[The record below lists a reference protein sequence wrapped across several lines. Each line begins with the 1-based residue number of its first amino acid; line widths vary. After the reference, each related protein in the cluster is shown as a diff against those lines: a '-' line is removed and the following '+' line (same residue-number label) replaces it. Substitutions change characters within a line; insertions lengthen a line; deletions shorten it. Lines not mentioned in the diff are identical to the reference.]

1 MILHLDGERITAS
14 AAQQAKGE
22 LGVYIIMCL
31 KHLLSSHLK
40 HNLGGK
46 EKQTVYVSPVFD
58 VCFSNITYKYTPF
71 LYMLHT
77 KIYMY
82 MYGEIC
88 NIYIIIRDLS
98 LLHI

>member
-1 MILHLDGERITAS
+1 MILRLDGERVTAS
-14 AAQQAKGE
+14 AAQQAQGE
-22 LGVYIIMCL
+22 FGVTDQLMFKTSL
-31 KHLLSSHLK
+31 QSFEAQFW
-40 HNLGGK
+40 GK
-46 EKQTVYVSPVFD
+46 KPVCVSLVFV

-71 LYMLHT
+71 LYILYI

-88 NIYIIIRDLS
+88 NIYIIIRDLF